1 MKIFILF
8 ILIMLFGCNNN
19 EQQNEQQN
27 YQSKYQEGE
36 IIYLKPDSIKAVIKY
51 EIFKGSYYAVYT
63 DSLKVRHQVLVYNS
77 EIY

>member
-8 ILIMLFGCNNN
+8 ILFISMLFGCNNN
-19 EQQNEQQN
+19 NEQQNE
-27 YQSKYQEGE
+27 QSKYQEGE

>member
-1 MKIFILF
+1 
-8 ILIMLFGCNNN
+8 MLFGCNNN
-19 EQQNEQQN
+19 EQQNKQQNKQQN

-51 EIFKGSYYAVYT
+51 ELFRGSYYVVYT